1 MPDDSLEKLQ
11 AESARARARLVE
23 SGENIRAHLTPAAL
37 TRQME
42 RTVKSS
48 ARDLT
53 RTVRR
58 DAVRHSGLLAAVAVG
73 AGALLLASRSGVKLP
88 HLSDAFGDAQDRIGP
103 RATPS
108 KPALF
113 SFRTLAATLA
123 PISVGFFLGETNHRP
138 PGQTGVA
145 AGLLQSG
152 VARRLWREHF
162 GDLQRKI
169 VNAYDAPRMA
179 ATLMV
184 GLALVGELL
193 KRRDS

>member
-1 MPDDSLEKLQ
+1 MPDDSLETLQ
-11 AESARARARLVE
+11 AEAARARARLVE

-37 TRQME
+37 TSKME

-48 ARDLT
+48 ARELS

-58 DAVRHSGLLAAVAVG
+58 DAMRHSGLLAAVAVG
-73 AGALLLASRSGVKLP
+73 AGALFLASRSGMRLP
-88 HLSDAFGDAQDRIGP
+88 HLSDAFVDARVP
-103 RATPS
+103 STLRATPS
-108 KPALF
+108 KLAMF

-123 PISVGFFLGETNHRP
+123 PISIGFFLGETSQRP
-138 PGQTGVA
+138 TGQQGFA

-152 VARRLWREHF
+152 VARRLWHEHF

-169 VNAYDAPRMA
+169 VNAYDMPRMA